1 MSETEAAGLIQD
13 DEEPLAV
20 DLGRLKQ
27 ATARDY
33 AIRFGFGFGFGFGAA
48 ISAIAALAG
57 IRFKPLVG
65 GLFLAFPAI
74 LPATLTLLEK
84 KEGKIKACA
93 DASGGILGAFGLG
106 AFAAVASVLLR
117 VTHPAIALAAA
128 LLAWALVAVGLYFAL
143 RMTNWYQKEDRL
155 LRKAE

>member
-33 AIRFGFGFGFGFGAA
+33 AIRFGFGAA